1 MKLRLR
7 VIVIGSFLLASCNFT
22 LAQDVTPPPGYTPP
36 TPVATLGPLF
46 PAQLPSTQNGAMIY
60 AEKCA
65 PCHGETGLGDGE
77 QGIQLNVT
85 VPAFGLPEI
94 ARPASPAR
102 WYTVVTQGNIERFM
116 PPFASLSDQER
127 WDVVAYVMTLH
138 ISEEELARGQQ
149 LFEENCA
156 DCSVAF
162 FQDQKTMS
170 ALSAVELARI
180 VRQGNDQVPAFGAD
194 FSEEDVWA
202 TAAYLRTLSFDT
214 APIVSAP
221 AASATP
227 EAATM
232 MGAETPAA
240 TKPVP
245 GAAEGLGTVSGYV
258 DNQTGTD
265 LPADLRVTLRGYDH
279 GADPSMG
286 PQEVFTAEG
295 VVSED
300 GSFTFEEIEFPPSR
314 IFIAEVTFDGLA
326 LQSGFGIVEE
336 GTTSLQLSPITI
348 YGKTED
354 PSVLILKETRIFLE
368 YGTDAIQIFHVYTLQ
383 NSSDKIVVVKLDQNG
398 QIPFIQA
405 PEGSSGIGYEP
416 TQNSERFVPIENGFA
431 IPPSA
436 NTYGMIAFA
445 SLPSERNFELK
456 QKFVLPSGMVTIFVP
471 EGITIE
477 NDGSTDLGIQAIQD
491 FKFHIY
497 ELGAVNAGETLQL
510 NVSGTPREP
519 AAAAPEATSPNRN
532 LLLGAGALGLALILA
547 GVWMYLQDRNV
558 EEDGEA
564 IESKEFEGA
573 DDVLDAI
580 VALDDLHRARKIADD
595 AYQKRRAE
603 LKEILK
609 GMM

>member
-46 PAQLPSTQNGAMIY
+46 PAHPPSTQNGAMIY

-94 ARPASPAR
+94 ARSASPAR
-102 WYTVVTQGNIERFM
+102 WYSVVTQGNIERFM

-127 WDVVAYVMTLH
+127 WDVVAYVTTLH
-138 ISEEELARGQQ
+138 FSEEEIARGEQ

-156 DCSVAF
+156 GCSTAF

-180 VRQGNDQVPAFGAD
+180 IKQGNDQVPAFGAD
-194 FSEEDVWA
+194 FSEDDLWA

-227 EAATM
+227 EATAVS
-232 MGAETPAA
+232 GAETPAA
-240 TKPVP
+240 ELVP
-245 GAAEGLGTVSGYV
+245 GAAEGRGTVSGFI

-265 LPADLRVTLRGYDH
+265 LPADFRVTLRGYDH

-300 GSFTFEEIEFPPSR
+300 GSFTFEDVEFPPSR

-326 LQSGFGIVEE
+326 LQSDFAVVEE
-336 GTTSLQLSPITI
+336 GTTSLQLSPITL

-354 PSVLILKETRIFLE
+354 ASGLVLKETRIFLE
-368 YGTDAIQIFHVYTLQ
+368 YGTDSIQIFHVYTLL
-383 NSSDKIVVVKLDQNG
+383 NPSDKIVVVKLDQSG
-398 QIPFIQA
+398 QIPFIRA

-416 TQNSERFVPIENGFA
+416 TQISERFLPIENGFA

-445 SLPSERNFELK
+445 SLPSARNFELA
-456 QKFVLPSGMVTIFVP
+456 QKFVLPSNMVTIFVP

-477 NDGSTDLGIQAIQD
+477 NDRSTDLGIQAIQD
-491 FKFHIY
+491 FRFQIY
-497 ELGAVNAGETLQL
+497 ELGAVNAGETLRL
-510 NVSGTPREP
+510 NISGTPREP
-519 AAAAPEATSPNRN
+519 SAAPEATSPNRN

-547 GVWMYLQDRNV
+547 GVWMYLQEGNV
-558 EEDGEA
+558 EEEGEA
-564 IESKEFEGA
+564 VESNEFKGA
-573 DDVLDAI
+573 DDILDAI